1 MSALTRVRAI
11 VPAAAVV
18 DLLAQVGEFGG
29 GCRETDLGDGRVAL
43 DFWSDDPQAEVELER
58 LVGPAGVDVEFS
70 SRPEESPWESA
81 MRAFHRPVVVGGR
94 LRVRPP
100 WHAAEPRLTDV
111 VVDPGLAF
119 GTGQHATTRM
129 CLSLLVDRPPGSLVD
144 VGCGSGVLALAAL
157 RLGHEPV
164 RAVDHDPHSVA
175 ASAANAAAN
184 GLVLDVV
191 RGSLHDEPLPAA
203 DGVVANLTFSLMAPL
218 ARALGAV
225 PRWMILSG
233 LRPFEAGEAAAIFAP
248 VGMEVEQR
256 RGEDGWSALLLVR
269 PGT

>member
-11 VPAAAVV
+11 VPAVAVH
-18 DLLAQVGEFGG
+18 DLLARVGEFGG

-43 DFWSDDPQAEVELER
+43 DFWSEDPQAEVEIEHL
-58 LVGPAGVDVEFS
+58 LGPAGVDVELS
-70 SRPEESPWESA
+70 SRPEEPGWEDA
-81 MRAFHRPVVVGGR
+81 MRAYHQPVVIGGR
-94 LRVRPP
+94 LRLRPP
-100 WHAAEPRLTDV
+100 WHEAAPRLIDV

-129 CLSLLVDRPPGSLVD
+129 CLSLMLDRPPGSLVD

-157 RLGHEPV
+157 RLGHRPV
-164 RAVDHDPHSVA
+164 RAVDHDRHAVA

-184 GLVLDVV
+184 GLDLDVT
-191 RGSLHDEPLPAA
+191 RGSLHDDGLPEA
-203 DGVVANLTFSLMAPL
+203 DGVVANLTLSLMAPL
-218 ARALGAV
+218 AGALGAS

-248 VGMEVEQR
+248 AGMAVEQR
-256 RGEDGWSALLLVR
+256 RGEDGWCALLLVR
-269 PGT
+269 PGA